1 MRYRLRTLMIILAL
15 GPAWLARE
23 PLAILVAAVFAT
35 CVAAAKA
42 VEAIDAVSR
51 YRVQR

>member
-1 MRYRLRTLMIILAL
+1 MIILAL

-23 PLAILVAAVFAT
+23 PLAIVIAVVFAT
-35 CVAAAKA
+35 CAGAAIA